1 MIYNRYKTKYW
12 SKKKYRTPVTT
23 DQINHWIDRE
33 NWFIQNCN
41 EGLGVSFYRPLT
53 IKIVDKRKD
62 GIDGSDITEYRFDVR
77 CYCDSN
83 SPMVIKQTEELV
95 DLLFTKSLYMTITY
109 LGYEGIG
116 LSISDDH
123 STNIDA
129 DVIDRIVE
137 LVNIRREAFRKF
149 CEETGYSIDD
159 DINYLLN
166 EAETLF

>member
-1 MIYNRYKTKYW
+1 M
-12 SKKKYRTPVTT
+12 TT
-23 DQINHWIDRE
+23 EQINHWIDRQ

-41 EGLGVSFYRPLT
+41 EGFGVDFYTQLT
-53 IKIVDKRKD
+53 IRIVDKRKD
-62 GIDGSDITEYRFDVR
+62 GIVGSDITEYRFDAI

-83 SPMVIKQTEELV
+83 SPMAIKQTEELV

-109 LGYEGIG
+109 LGSEEIG

-137 LVNIRREAFRKF
+137 MVNIRRDEFWKY
-149 CEETGYSIDD
+149 CEENATIDD
-159 DINYLLN
+159 LLD
-166 EAETLF
+166 EAETLY

>member
-12 SKKKYRTPVTT
+12 SKKKYRTPMTT
-23 DQINHWIDRE
+23 EQINHWIDRQ

-41 EGLGVSFYRPLT
+41 EGFGTDFYSQLT
-53 IKIVDKRKD
+53 IRIVDKRRD
-62 GIDGSDITEYRFDVR
+62 GIVGSDITEYRFNVR
-77 CYCDSN
+77 CVSDSQTA
-83 SPMVIKQTEELV
+83 IKQTEELV

-109 LGYEGIG
+109 LGSEEIG

-137 LVNIRREAFRKF
+137 MVNIRRDAFF
-149 CEETGYSIDD
+149 EYCEENGCSREDVL
-159 DINYLLN
+159 NYLWN